1 MSAATLTFLSD
12 TLVRILVFLSLII
25 VLDLKYGF
33 TDIPNFGITGFFA
46 LGAYTTAV
54 LTATDPQY
62 GIGLG
67 LPWWSGWLVS
77 VVVVAAAGAMLSLA
91 TLRVDE
97 LYLGLVTFAF
107 AEIVLVIIRNLQPIT
122 GGSLGLIGIDPLLP
136 GADPFLRAIFYLA
149 AALVLVALFAAGWYR
164 IATSPLGRVLQA
176 IRVDELVAK
185 TSGKHTLVFKI
196 KIFTLG
202 SAAIGLV
209 GGFWATYNGGIVPNM
224 FELQIL
230 LLIWIGMIL
239 GGNRRLSGLVVGA
252 FVIFSLRIGTRFVS
266 VPFITET
273 QFASLRG
280 VAIGLML
287 ILIILYRPQGLLG
300 NSKEIL

>member
-1 MSAATLTFLSD
+1 MSKITFRADDDLVERLEALDTSKSEAMREALRTYLDGADRDDGLSD
-12 TLVRILVFLSLII
+12 TGDAEP
-25 VLDLKYGF
+25 VLDL
-33 TDIPNFGITGFFA
+33 
-46 LGAYTTAV
+46 
-54 LTATDPQY
+54 
-62 GIGLG
+62 
-67 LPWWSGWLVS
+67 
-77 VVVVAAAGAMLSLA
+77 
-91 TLRVDE
+91 DE
-97 LYLGLVTFAF
+97 ESPSEGRSSDS
-107 AEIVLVIIRNLQPIT
+107 IDDVIR
-122 GGSLGLIGIDPLLP
+122 D
-136 GADPFLRAIFYLA
+136 
-149 AALVLVALFAAGWYR
+149 
-164 IATSPLGRVLQA
+164 
-176 IRVDELVAK
+176 RVDELVAK

-280 VAIGLML
+280 VVIGLML

>member
-1 MSAATLTFLSD
+1 MTLGSVIFLSD
-12 TLVRILVFLSLII
+12 TIARILVFLALII

-54 LTATDPQY
+54 LTATNPQY
-62 GIGLG
+62 GMGLG
-67 LPWWSGWLVS
+67 LPWWSGWLASILVVS
-77 VVVVAAAGAMLSLA
+77 AIGAVISLA
-91 TLRVDE
+91 SLRVDE

-107 AEIVLVIIRNLQPIT
+107 AEITLVFIRNLQPVS
-122 GGSLGLIGIDPLLP
+122 GGSLGLIGIGPILP
-136 GADPFLRAIFYLA
+136 SASPFVRSVFFLG
-149 AALVLVALFAAGWYR
+149 AALLLVAVFAVGWYR
-164 IATSPLGRVLQA
+164 IATAPLGRVLQA
-176 IRVDELVAK
+176 IRVDELVAQM
-185 TSGKHTLVFKI
+185 SGKHPFLFKV

-202 SAAIGLV
+202 SGAIGLV

-224 FELQIL
+224 FELQVL

-239 GGNRRLSGLVVGA
+239 GGNRRLAGLGVGA
-252 FVIFSLRIGTRFVS
+252 VVIFSLRIGTRFVS
-266 VPFITET
+266 VPVISET

-280 VAIGLML
+280 VLIGL
-287 ILIILYRPQGLLG
+287 ILIGIIIYRPQGLVG